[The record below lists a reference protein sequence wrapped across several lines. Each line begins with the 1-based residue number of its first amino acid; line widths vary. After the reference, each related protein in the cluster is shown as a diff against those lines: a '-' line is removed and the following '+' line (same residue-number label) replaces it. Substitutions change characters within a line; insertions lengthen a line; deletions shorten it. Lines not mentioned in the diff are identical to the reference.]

1 MKIKVTEPLP
11 GVMLLKFKTQYETC
25 ATFMRLQEFYESPFK
40 EIRGKFFTL
49 ETFMDLYAKK
59 QGNFTYTCDW
69 GGFNVPGH
77 VIGEFYQLFGSDL
90 LMKEEILFDRI
101 WPDDGTGNPT
111 PPRGPYYVIAMYDD
125 ECLDHELAHAMY
137 YLDPEYKATADA
149 LVNGLDPDVRKA
161 VTKWLLDT
169 GYSKP
174 QVPDEIN
181 AYLSTDDKKSLSHHF
196 GKEIGKL
203 HKSLE
208 PFRRAFLSQKKK
220 RKLA

>member
-11 GVMLLKFKTQYETC
+11 GVTLLKFKTQYETC

-40 EIRGKFFTL
+40 EVRGKFFDL

-77 VIGEFYQLFGSDL
+77 VIREFYQLFAKNL
-90 LMKEEILFDRI
+90 LMKEETLFDLI
-101 WPDDGTGNPT
+101 WPVNHKGCWT
-111 PPRGPYYVIAMYDD
+111 PPRDPYYVIATYDD

-149 LVNGLDPDVRKA
+149 LVKGLDPDVRKA
-161 VTKWLLDT
+161 VTKWLLDK

-181 AYLSTDDKKSLSHHF
+181 AYLSTDDKKTLSYHF
-196 GKEIGKL
+196 GKEIGKT

-208 PFRRAFLSQKKK
+208 PFRQAYRECQTRLKA
-220 RKLA
+220 A